1 VKKIKAL
8 INRIWNGDFSKSWN
22 NTSII
27 SIHKKDDP
35 SDCNNYRGISLINN
49 GLKKLYQK
57 S

>member
-1 VKKIKAL
+1 MKKIKAL

-35 SDCNNYRGISLINN
+35 SDCNYYRGISLINN